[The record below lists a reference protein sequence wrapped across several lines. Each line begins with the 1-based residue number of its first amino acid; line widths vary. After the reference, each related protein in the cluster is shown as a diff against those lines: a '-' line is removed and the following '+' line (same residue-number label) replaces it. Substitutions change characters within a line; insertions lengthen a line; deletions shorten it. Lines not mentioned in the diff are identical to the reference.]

1 MKWYLTF
8 RMAARALFRNK
19 LRTVLTMLG
28 LIIGV
33 GAVIAVLA
41 IGNGARE
48 SVAASI
54 AALGTNTLI
63 IMPGSQNNGG
73 VRSGAFGRTTLTP
86 ADIDAVVNECHAV
99 MAGTP
104 MTQNNAQ
111 IVYQNQ
117 NWQTQVTGGG
127 LDYPIIRNWTIE
139 TGRYFLED
147 EVRSAAK
154 VCVVGQVIV
163 ENLFPNEDPIDKVI
177 RVRTV
182 PMRIIGTLA
191 PKGASAFGQSQDDLV
206 LVPYTSA
213 MRRIFHQDYLRSALA
228 SANTADDVDKAKDQ
242 ITGLLRQRHHI
253 EAGDDDDFTIRTQAE
268 FAQTAE
274 ASSRVMTMLLGG
286 IASVSLLVGGIG
298 IMNIML
304 VSVTERVREIG
315 IRMAL
320 GARRVDILWQ
330 FLVESVVLSLSGGA
344 IGVLF
349 GYLVAHIT
357 AKFNGWPAIVSAS
370 SVMLAFGFSLAVGVF
385 FGLYPAVR
393 ASRLDPIQAL
403 RNE

>member
-1 MKWYLTF
+1 
-8 RMAARALFRNK
+8 
-19 LRTVLTMLG
+19 
-28 LIIGV
+28 
-33 GAVIAVLA
+33 IAVLA

-86 ADIDAVVNECHAV
+86 ADIDAVVTECRAV

-139 TGRYFLED
+139 SGRYFMDD

-154 VCVVGQVIV
+154 VCVIGQVIV

-213 MRRIFHQDYLRSALA
+213 MRRIFHQEYLRSALA
-228 SANTADDVDKAKDQ
+228 SANTADDVDRAKEQ
-242 ITGLLRQRHHI
+242 ITGLLRQRHRI

-286 IASVSLLVGGIG
+286 IASVSLLVCGIG
-298 IMNIML
+298 IMNI
-304 VSVTERVREIG
+304 
-315 IRMAL
+315 
-320 GARRVDILWQ
+320 
-330 FLVESVVLSLSGGA
+330 
-344 IGVLF
+344 
-349 GYLVAHIT
+349 
-357 AKFNGWPAIVSAS
+357 
-370 SVMLAFGFSLAVGVF
+370 
-385 FGLYPAVR
+385 
-393 ASRLDPIQAL
+393 
-403 RNE
+403 